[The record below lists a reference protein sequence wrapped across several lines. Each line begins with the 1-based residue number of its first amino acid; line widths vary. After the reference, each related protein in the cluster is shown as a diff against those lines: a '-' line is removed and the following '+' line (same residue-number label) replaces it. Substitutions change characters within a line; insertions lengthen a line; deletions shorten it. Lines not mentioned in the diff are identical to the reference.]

1 LLSNYAGSI
10 KEKFLFVKIKKDIF
24 LIKGLKMLSERIKL
38 VRKTLKCDTQKDF
51 SELVNFPFS
60 RVQDIERGKV
70 KELKA
75 IELEYLQENF
85 RIDSWWL
92 LTGKGEMLL
101 KDNNLV
107 ISNDNN
113 YNIDLL
119 NVRAGAGEGIY
130 NYVVETVDTISLD
143 KSFFRT
149 PINTNKVK
157 GIQVDGDSMEPTL
170 RDGDYVLIDENTTFG
185 VNGIY
190 AIQFGGQIL
199 IKRLQFKM
207 DGAVLI
213 ISDNNKYQSETFN
226 PLENQLP
233 FQVLGIKVL
242 SIQR

>member
-1 LLSNYAGSI
+1 MIGNRIKEARNHRGFSQELLSEKIGVSKRTLINYEQND
-10 KEKFLFVKIKKDIF
+10 KEPTATTILNIAKYCTIN
-24 LIKGLKMLSERIKL
+24 E
-38 VRKTLKCDTQKDF
+38 
-51 SELVNFPFS
+51 
-60 RVQDIERGKV
+60 
-70 KELKA
+70 
-75 IELEYLQENF
+75 
-85 RIDSWWL
+85 WWL

-101 KDNNLV
+101 KENNLV
-107 ISNDNN
+107 ATNNN

-130 NYVVETVDTISLD
+130 NYVIETVDTLSLD

-170 RDGDYVLIDENTTFG
+170 RDGDYVLIDETTTFG

-190 AIQFGGQIL
+190 AIQLGGQIL

-207 DGAVLI
+207 DGTVLI
-213 ISDNNKYQSETFN
+213 ISDNSKYQNETFN
-226 PLENQLP
+226 PIENQLP
-233 FQVLGIKVL
+233 FQVLGLKVL

>member
-1 LLSNYAGSI
+1 MSRF
-10 KEKFLFVKIKKDIF
+10 KEVRDFMGFSQQEFADKLEEKRHKIADIESAKQKVPIELAEKLEDIF
-24 LIKGLKMLSERIKL
+24 HI
-38 VRKTLKCDTQKDF
+38 
-51 SELVNFPFS
+51 NP
-60 RVQDIERGKV
+60 
-70 KELKA
+70 
-75 IELEYLQENF
+75 
-85 RIDSWWL
+85 WWL

-101 KDNNLV
+101 KENNLV
-107 ISNDNN
+107 ATNNN

-130 NYVVETVDTISLD
+130 NYVIETIDTISLD

-149 PINTNKVK
+149 PINTSKVK

-242 SIQR
+242 SIQK

>member
-1 LLSNYAGSI
+1 MEARDYLDRLKLEYNLKSDAELCVIMDVTAAAMAKWIARNKIPDKIINKSHNV
-10 KEKFLFVKIKKDIF
+10 LTNIKKP
-24 LIKGLKMLSERIKL
+24 IK
-38 VRKTLKCDTQKDF
+38 
-51 SELVNFPFS
+51 NP
-60 RVQDIERGKV
+60 
-70 KELKA
+70 
-75 IELEYLQENF
+75 
-85 RIDSWWL
+85 
-92 LTGKGEMLL
+92 
-101 KDNNLV
+101 NL
-107 ISNDNN
+107 
-113 YNIDLL
+113 YEIDLL

-130 NYVVETVDTISLD
+130 NYVIETIDTISLD

-242 SIQR
+242 SIQK